1 MHFGTTHIDPM
12 NNRRPQSAP
21 AEAFEVPLDDD
32 DETGTGDASTG
43 SSSIIKRHPPKR
55 LLQRLVEPSYNQT
68 IEDLEEKLANA
79 ELRRNQ
85 VDMRSIYILNLSFGH
100 VVVYMLLTVPK
111 ATRRTHQGNG

>member
-1 MHFGTTHIDPM
+1 MT
-12 NNRRPQSAP
+12 NRRPPAAP

-32 DETGTGDASTG
+32 DEAGTGDASTG

-55 LLQRLVEPSYNQT
+55 VLQRLVEQSSNQTPPT

-85 VDMRSIYILNLSFGH
+85 VGEWAS
-100 VVVYMLLTVPK
+100 
-111 ATRRTHQGNG
+111 